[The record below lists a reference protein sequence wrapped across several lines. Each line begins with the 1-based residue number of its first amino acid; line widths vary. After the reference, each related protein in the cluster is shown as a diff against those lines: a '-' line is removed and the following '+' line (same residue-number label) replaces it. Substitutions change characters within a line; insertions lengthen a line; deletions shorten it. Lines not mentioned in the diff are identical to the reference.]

1 MSSKPRNFARIM
13 PGEQASLPITM
24 DLELKGKAAVI
35 TGGSV
40 VIGSAVAE
48 GLAAEGVNL
57 VLAARQATGRV
68 NTYTGLTK
76 LPRTQRHPP
85 ENSSW

>member
-1 MSSKPRNFARIM
+1 MSSKPRNFARIL

-40 VIGSAVAE
+40 VIGSA
-48 GLAAEGVNL
+48 AAEDLAVEGVIWFWPP
-57 VLAARQATGRV
+57 ARRQGE
-68 NTYTGLTK
+68 LT
-76 LPRTQRHPP
+76 PTQD
-85 ENSSW
+85 